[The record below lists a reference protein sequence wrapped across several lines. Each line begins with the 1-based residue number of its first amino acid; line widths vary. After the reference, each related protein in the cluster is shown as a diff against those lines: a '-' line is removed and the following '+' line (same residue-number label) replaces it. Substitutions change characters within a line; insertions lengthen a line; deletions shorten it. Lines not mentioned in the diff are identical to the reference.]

1 MVVEESE
8 ISEEDS
14 GNKKSK
20 TVALWTNYTAFV
32 LTLQTFLSKLLE
44 SRKVTQQ
51 IGIEQSD

>member
-32 LTLQTFLSKLLE
+32 LTLQTLLSKLLE